1 MIDLAELNDI
11 KRSVSTGPDH
21 EKIKS
26 EVMDTLNMEI
36 SNLTNRIESGIVRSY
51 RWYNTYD
58 NLSAS
63 TVGARSTK
71 FKLWAVNVI

>member
-26 EVMDTLNMEI
+26 EVMDTINMEI
-36 SNLTNRIESGIVRSY
+36 TNLTNRIESGIVRSY
-51 RWYNTYD
+51 GM
-58 NLSAS
+58 SPI
-63 TVGARSTK
+63 VGIIPMIIYQNMDR
-71 FKLWAVNVI
+71 

>member
-1 MIDLAELNDI
+1 MMFDFFEPSKMKLVLAELNDI

-36 SNLTNRIESGIVRSY
+36 TNLTNRIESGIVRSY
-51 RWYNTYD
+51 
-58 NLSAS
+58 L
-63 TVGARSTK
+63 
-71 FKLWAVNVI
+71 